1 MHRCWISYIRPEQLQ
16 RIGQDLS
23 PHATYSS
30 YCCLV
35 WKSDASHALP
45 RPELHLVL
53 SGVVMLSTLLFA
65 VSSQSSALDQLSHLR
80 PCLSLISRSPVLN
93 YIFSLAP
100 RLNRQIINLSVMGLS
115 VYKKLKIHRKS
126 YMVIYGNIKLI
137 ESAIEVYGNMQVIR
151 RPYYVWFHASYTLF
165 HSMAIAWKSMC
176 KFY

>member
-45 RPELHLVL
+45 WPELHFALW
-53 SGVVMLSTLLFA
+53 GVVMLSTLLSA
-65 VSSQSSALDQLSHLR
+65 LYCQSSSVVQLLHLR
-80 PCLSLISRSPVLN
+80 TCLSLISRSPLLN

-100 RLNRQIINLSVMGLS
+100 KLNRQIINLSVMGLS
-115 VYKKLKIHRKS
+115 VYKKLRIHRKS
-126 YMVIYGNIKLI
+126 YMVIYGNIHFI
-137 ESAIEVYGNMQVIR
+137 ESAIEVYGNMQVIK
-151 RPYYVWFHASYTLF
+151 RPYYSMIPCKLYTVP
-165 HSMAIAWKSMC
+165 
-176 KFY
+176 